1 MKDKIRYDD
10 FLKNNILT
18 NLKINQYENLAL
30 YFLNSLSLE
39 EDSYKK
45 DLILCNLEDLT
56 VKTIYT
62 STNYDDF
69 EFMEDEI
76 VLKSSAEG
84 CTEFQIYN
92 ISQQSKVL
100 YCKVPYIVKNFCIL
114 NGDLYF
120 VANIKEPKEC
130 EHLESGIRF
139 PLYEDNKGFIGNS
152 RNRLFKRDQRTGVIS
167 NITNF
172 DIDID
177 DIIFDLDNKKIVF
190 NAFKVEKFK
199 PIASDI
205 YIYNVES
212 SKLEKLTDGNFR
224 ISYVG
229 VLSKEKIIF
238 MGINLDTKKRND
250 NHKPRVI
257 ELYTG
262 DCTRL
267 EKYYDKSN
275 ESFGVLSDSTFSPS
289 RPTFSTRDG
298 FYFLTLEKANVILNK
313 VDKNEQLSSIDI
325 GLNTIECYQILK
337 NGILAIGMKD
347 LDLQEIYK
355 FEDNSLKK
363 ISNYNNWLSKE
374 KKMSIPEHLTIFDK
388 DIDIDGWVIPP
399 VDVDQDKKYPAVLIV
414 HGGPKLAFG
423 EVYHHDMQMLAAKGY
438 YVFYA
443 NPIGSDGYG
452 DEFLDIRG
460 SFGSIPYG
468 QLMNFTD
475 IVIEKYP
482 QIDSNKLGVMGMS
495 YGGYMTNYIIGKT
508 IRFKAAISESGIS
521 NLVTA
526 FTSSDIGYQY
536 ILEYMNGETPWTNM
550 EAYLEE
556 SPISRA
562 NKVITPTMFMHG
574 KEDHRCSCLEALN
587 MYTALNFH
595 GVETKLCMFE
605 GENHALNR
613 MGSPKNRKNR
623 YKSIIEWFDLFLKD
637 K

>member
-18 NLKINQYENLAL
+18 NLKINQDENLAL
-30 YFLNSLSLE
+30 YFLNSLNLE

-56 VKTIYT
+56 TNTIYP
-62 STNYDDF
+62 STIYDDF
-69 EFMEDEI
+69 EFMKDEI
-76 VLKSSAEG
+76 VLKSIGQG

-92 ISQQSKVL
+92 ISKHSISI

-130 EHLESGIRF
+130 EHLESSIRF
-139 PLYEDNKGFIGNS
+139 PLYEESKGFIGNS
-152 RNRLFKRDQRTGVIS
+152 GNRLFKRDHKTGRVSNIS
-167 NITNF
+167 NF
-172 DIDID
+172 EIDID
-177 DIIFDLDNKKIVF
+177 DIIFDLDNKRIVF

-205 YIYNVES
+205 YIYNVEIN
-212 SKLEKLTDGNFR
+212 KLEKLTDGNYR

-229 VLSKEKIIF
+229 VLSREKIIF

-250 NHKPRVI
+250 NHKLRVI
-257 ELYTG
+257 ELSTG
-262 DCTRL
+262 DCSRL

-289 RPTFSTRDG
+289 RPTFSIGDG
-298 FYFLTLEKANVILNK
+298 FYFLTLEKTNVVLNK
-313 VDKNEQLSSIDI
+313 VDKEEQLSSVEI
-325 GLNTIECYQILK
+325 GLNTIESYQILK
-337 NGILAIGMKD
+337 DGVLAIGMKG
-347 LDLQEIYK
+347 LDLQELYK
-355 FEDNSLKK
+355 FEDNDLKK
-363 ISNYNNWLSKE
+363 ISNYNKWLSEE
-374 KKMSIPEHLTIFDK
+374 KRLSTPEYLTIFDE
-388 DIDIDGWVIPP
+388 DREIDGWVIPP
-399 VDVDQDKKYPAVLIV
+399 VDIDPDKKYPAVLIV

-423 EVYHHDMQMLAAKGY
+423 EVYHHDMQILAAEGY
-438 YVFYA
+438 FVFYA

-452 DEFLDIRG
+452 DRFLDIRG
-460 SFGSIPYG
+460 GFGSIPYE

-475 IVIEKYP
+475 KAILRYP

-495 YGGYMTNYIIGKT
+495 YGGYMANYIIGKT

-556 SPISRA
+556 SPITRA
-562 NKVITPTMFMHG
+562 DKVVTPTMFMHG

-613 MGSPKNRKNR
+613 MGSPKNRKSR